1 MKHKYEVIV
10 GNVGTMTYTALRLAR
25 QCYTTYVTLSQQ
37 SEGRASGEA
46 VTLFKDGEI
55 IAEFS
60 PENTS
65 ID

>member
-1 MKHKYEVIV
+1 MKHNYEVVV
-10 GNVGTMTYTALRLAR
+10 GNIGSFKYTSLKDAR
-25 QCYTTYVTLSQQ
+25 KCYFDYVTLSQQ

-55 IAEFS
+55 IAEFL
-60 PENTS
+60 PENTP